1 MGVTSE
7 VLDEVLNT
15 PPLQLLVYYDS
26 STKTLRKTIF
36 QNS

>member
-1 MGVTSE
+1 MAVPSE
-7 VLDEVLNT
+7 VLDGVLNT
-15 PPLQLLVYYDS
+15 PPLQLLAYYDS